1 MTAEKDH
8 NIMFRKTSMV
18 TLVAVYLLI
27 LVGGIVRS
35 TGSGMGCPDWP
46 KCFGMWIPPTDE
58 TQLAD
63 TYKQDFVEYRKNK
76 NIRFASYLDV
86 LGFNNKAQEVR
97 NDQSILAET
106 EFNVSKTWTEYVN
119 RLVGAIIGLLIIVNF
134 MASWKF
140 LKKEKSIFIWSLLLV
155 VIVIFQ
161 GWIGSVVVSTNLLPW
176 MVTVHML
183 LAILIVA
190 ILIYLVFRVRNSS
203 QQNTKIPQKQLL
215 NALMII
221 SGILIILQILLG
233 TQVREA
239 IDEVAMSLNFE
250 NRNSWVSLTGISFII
265 HRSLSILLILSQIG
279 IFYILY
285 RNGQLKTGL
294 SNYTGIILG
303 IIVLEVLL
311 GVIMSYFGIPPFAQP
326 LHLLFAV
333 VIFGLQFLAIL
344 ILNGKDRGVIYKT
357 QIAV

>member
-8 NIMFRKTSMV
+8 NILFRRTSKV
-18 TLVAVYLLI
+18 TLIAVYLLI

-58 TQLAD
+58 AQLAD

-76 NIRFASYLDV
+76 NLKFASYLDV
-86 LGFNNKAQEVR
+86 MGFKKKAQQVR
-97 NDQSILAET
+97 NDKSILTET
-106 EFNVSKTWTEYVN
+106 EFNVSKTWTEYIN
-119 RLVGAIIGLLIIVNF
+119 RLTGAIIGLLIIINF

-140 LKKEKSIFIWSLLLV
+140 IKKEKAIYIWSLLLV

-176 MVTVHML
+176 MVTIHML
-183 LAILIVA
+183 LAMLIVA
-190 ILIYLVFRVRNSS
+190 ILIYLVYKVRPAPK
-203 QQNTKIPQKQLL
+203 QNMRIPRKQLL
-215 NALMII
+215 NVLMII
-221 SGILIILQILLG
+221 SGILITSQILLG

-239 IDEVAMSLNFE
+239 IDEVALSLNFE
-250 NRNSWVSLTGISFII
+250 SRDTWIEMTGIPFII
-265 HRSLSILLILSQIG
+265 HRSLSILLVLSQIG
-279 IFYILY
+279 VFYILN
-285 RNGQLKTGL
+285 RNGLLKTGL
-294 SNYTGIILG
+294 SNYTGMILGVIIL
-303 IIVLEVLL
+303 EVVL

-344 ILNGKDRGVIYKT
+344 ILNGKNYQIDYKT

>member
-1 MTAEKDH
+1 MTTEKNH
-8 NIMFRKTSMV
+8 IVLFRKTSMV
-18 TLVAVYLLI
+18 TLIAVYVLI

-58 TQLAD
+58 SQLAD
-63 TYKQDFVEYRKNK
+63 TYKEDFVEYRRNK
-76 NIRFASYLDV
+76 NIKFAAYLDFM
-86 LGFNNKAQEVR
+86 GFKEKANQVR
-97 NDQSILAET
+97 NDQSILTET
-106 EFNVSKTWTEYVN
+106 EFNVSKTWTEYIN
-119 RLVGAIIGLLIIVNF
+119 RLIGAVIGLLIIVNF
-134 MASWKF
+134 IASRK
-140 LKKEKSIFIWSLLLV
+140 LLNEDKSIFVWSLLLV
-155 VIVIFQ
+155 ILVIFQ

-176 MVTVHML
+176 MVTIHML
-183 LAILIVA
+183 LAMLIVA
-190 ILIYLVFRVRNSS
+190 ILIFLVFKVRSKPE
-203 QQNTKIPQKQLL
+203 QNVIIPRKRLL

-250 NRNSWVSLTGISFII
+250 SRDTSVNMTGISFMI
-265 HRSLSILLILSQIG
+265 HRSLSILLVLSQIG
-279 IFYILY
+279 VFYILY
-285 RNGQLKTGL
+285 RDGLLKTGL
-294 SNYTGIILG
+294 TNYTKIILG
-303 IIVLEVLL
+303 IIILEVLL

-333 VIFGLQFLAIL
+333 IIFGLQFLAIL
-344 ILNGKDRGVIYKT
+344 TLNGKDRTRIYKT

>member
-8 NIMFRKTSMV
+8 NVLFRKTSMV

-46 KCFGMWIPPTDE
+46 KCFGMWIPPTE
-58 TQLAD
+58 EAQLAD

-76 NIRFASYLDV
+76 NLRFASYLDV
-86 LGFNNKAQEVR
+86 MGFSEKAQQIR
-97 NDQSILAET
+97 NDQSILMET

-119 RLVGAIIGLLIIVNF
+119 RLIGAIIGLLIIINF
-134 MASWKF
+134 IASWKF
-140 LKKEKSIFIWSLLLV
+140 MKKEKSIFIWSLLLV

-176 MVTVHML
+176 MVTTHML
-183 LAILIVA
+183 LAMLIVA
-190 ILIYLVFRVRNSS
+190 ILIFLVFKVRHSS
-203 QQNTKIPQKQLL
+203 QLDLHIPKKQLL
-215 NALMII
+215 NALMIV
-221 SGILIILQILLG
+221 SGILITLQILLG

-250 NRNSWVSLTGISFII
+250 SRDTWVEMTGISFLI
-265 HRSLSILLILSQIG
+265 HRSLSILLVLSQIG

-285 RNGQLKTGL
+285 KSGLLKTGL
-294 SNYTGIILG
+294 SNYTGMILG
-303 IIVLEVLL
+303 IIALEVLL
-311 GVIMSYFGIPPFAQP
+311 GVIMSYFGIPAFAQP

-344 ILNGKDRGVIYKT
+344 ILNGKDSGVNYKT

>member
-8 NIMFRKTSMV
+8 NMLFRKTSMV

-76 NIRFASYLDV
+76 NKKFASYLDV

-97 NDQSILAET
+97 NDHSILAET

-119 RLVGAIIGLLIIVNF
+119 RLIGTIIGLLIIINF

-140 LKKEKSIFIWSLLLV
+140 LNKEKSIFIWSLLLV

-176 MVTVHML
+176 MVTFHML
-183 LAILIVA
+183 LAVLIVA
-190 ILIYLVFRVRNSS
+190 ILIYLVFRVRNSP
-203 QQNTKIPQKQLL
+203 QQNAEIPQKQLL
-215 NALMII
+215 NTLMII
-221 SGILIILQILLG
+221 SGILITLQILLG
-233 TQVREA
+233 TQVRETL
-239 IDEVAMSLNFE
+239 DEVAISLNFE
-250 NRNSWVSLTGISFII
+250 NRNSWVSLTGISFMI
-265 HRSLSILLILSQIG
+265 HRSLSILLIISQIG

-294 SNYTGIILG
+294 FNYTGIILG
-303 IIVLEVLL
+303 IISLEVLL
-311 GVIMSYFGIPPFAQP
+311 GIIMSYFGIPPFVQP

-333 VIFGLQFLAIL
+333 IIFGLQFLTIL
-344 ILNGKDRGVIYKT
+344 IINGKDRGVVYKT
-357 QIAV
+357 QISV

>member
-1 MTAEKDH
+1 MTTEKDH
-8 NIMFRKTSMV
+8 NAIFRKTSMV
-18 TLVAVYLLI
+18 TLVAVYILI

-46 KCFGMWIPPTDE
+46 KCFGMWIPPTE
-58 TQLAD
+58 ESQLAN
-63 TYKQDFVEYRKNK
+63 TYKKDFVEYRRNK
-76 NIRFASYLDV
+76 NLRFATYLDV
-86 LGFNNKAQEVR
+86 MGFTEKAEQVR

-119 RLVGAIIGLLIIVNF
+119 RLIGAIIGLLIIINF
-134 MASWKF
+134 IASWKF
-140 LKKEKSIFIWSLLLV
+140 LKKERSVFVWSLLLV

-176 MVTVHML
+176 MVTTHML
-183 LAILIVA
+183 LAMLIVA
-190 ILIYLVFRVRNSS
+190 ILIFLVFKVRYAP
-203 QQNTKIPQKQLL
+203 QQDLQIPRRQTL

-221 SGILIILQILLG
+221 SGILITIQILLG

-239 IDEVAMSLNFE
+239 IDEIAVSLNFE
-250 NRNSWVSLTGISFII
+250 SRDTWVGLAGISFII
-265 HRSLSILLILSQIG
+265 HRSLSLLLVLSQIAV
-279 IFYILY
+279 FYILY

-294 SNYTGIILG
+294 SNYTGMILG
-303 IIVLEVLL
+303 IIALEVLL
-311 GVIMSYFGIPPFAQP
+311 GVIMSYFGVPPFAQP

-333 VIFGLQFLAIL
+333 VIFGLQFLTIL
-344 ILNGKDRGVIYKT
+344 ILNGKDSRINYKT

>member
-8 NIMFRKTSMV
+8 NVIFRKTSMV
-18 TLVAVYLLI
+18 TLVAVYVLI

-46 KCFGMWIPPTDE
+46 KCFGMWIPPTE
-58 TQLAD
+58 ESQLVD
-63 TYKQDFVEYRKNK
+63 TYKQDFVEYRRNK
-76 NIRFASYLDV
+76 NLRFATYLDV
-86 LGFNNKAQEVR
+86 MGFTEKAEQVR

-106 EFNVSKTWTEYVN
+106 EFNVSKTWTEYIN
-119 RLVGAIIGLLIIVNF
+119 RLIGAIIGLLIIINF
-134 MASWKF
+134 IASWKF
-140 LKKEKSIFIWSLLLV
+140 LIKERSVFVWSLLLV

-176 MVTVHML
+176 MVTTHML
-183 LAILIVA
+183 LAMLIVA
-190 ILIYLVFRVRNSS
+190 ILIFLVFKVRFAPE
-203 QQNTKIPQKQLL
+203 QDMQIPKRQLL

-221 SGILIILQILLG
+221 SGILVTIQILLG

-239 IDEVAMSLNFE
+239 IDGVAMSLNFE
-250 NRNSWVSLTGISFII
+250 SRDTWIGLTGISFII
-265 HRSLSILLILSQIG
+265 HRSLSILLVLSQIA

-285 RNGQLKTGL
+285 SNGQLKTGL
-294 SNYTGIILG
+294 SNYTGAILG
-303 IIVLEVLL
+303 IIALEVLL
-311 GVIMSYFGIPPFAQP
+311 GIIMSYFGIPPFAQP

-333 VIFGLQFLAIL
+333 VIFGLQFLTIL
-344 ILNGKDRGVIYKT
+344 MLNGKDSRINYKT

>member
-1 MTAEKDH
+1 
-8 NIMFRKTSMV
+8 
-18 TLVAVYLLI
+18 
-27 LVGGIVRS
+27 
-35 TGSGMGCPDWP
+35 
-46 KCFGMWIPPTDE
+46 
-58 TQLAD
+58 
-63 TYKQDFVEYRKNK
+63 
-76 NIRFASYLDV
+76 
-86 LGFNNKAQEVR
+86 
-97 NDQSILAET
+97 
-106 EFNVSKTWTEYVN
+106 
-119 RLVGAIIGLLIIVNF
+119 
-134 MASWKF
+134 
-140 LKKEKSIFIWSLLLV
+140 
-155 VIVIFQ
+155 
-161 GWIGSVVVSTNLLPW
+161 
-176 MVTVHML
+176 
-183 LAILIVA
+183 
-190 ILIYLVFRVRNSS
+190 
-203 QQNTKIPQKQLL
+203 
-215 NALMII
+215 
-221 SGILIILQILLG
+221 
-233 TQVREA
+233 
-239 IDEVAMSLNFE
+239 MSLNFE

>member
-221 SGILIILQILLG
+221 SGILITLQILLG

>member
-1 MTAEKDH
+1 MNTEKDH
-8 NIMFRKTSMV
+8 NILFRKTSMV

-27 LVGGIVRS
+27 LVGGSVRS

-58 TQLAD
+58 AQLAD

-76 NIRFASYLDV
+76 NMRFASYLDA
-86 LGFNNKAQEVR
+86 LGFDNKAQEVR
-97 NDQSILAET
+97 NDQSILVET

-119 RLVGAIIGLLIIVNF
+119 RLVGAIIGLLIIINF
-134 MASWKF
+134 IASWKY
-140 LKKEKSIFIWSLLLV
+140 LNKDKSIFIWSLLLLLL
-155 VIVIFQ
+155 VIFQ

-176 MVTVHML
+176 MVTIHML
-183 LAILIVA
+183 LAIMIVA
-190 ILIYLVFRVRNSS
+190 ILIYLVFRVRNTS
-203 QQNTKIPQKQLL
+203 QQIEQIPQKQLL
-215 NALMII
+215 NTLMII
-221 SGILIILQILLG
+221 SGVLIILQILLG

-239 IDEVAMSLNFE
+239 IDEIAMSLNFE
-250 NRNSWVSLTGISFII
+250 NRNSWISLTGISFII
-265 HRSLSILLILSQIG
+265 HRSMSILLILSQIG

-294 SNYTGIILG
+294 SGYTGIILG
-303 IIVLEVLL
+303 IIALEVLL

-333 VIFGLQFLAIL
+333 VIFGLQFLALL
-344 ILNGKDRGVIYKT
+344 ILNGKDRGIVYKT

>member
-1 MTAEKDH
+1 MTTEKKH
-8 NIMFRKTSMV
+8 IVLFRKTSMV
-18 TLVAVYLLI
+18 TLIAVYVLI

-46 KCFGMWIPPTDE
+46 KCFGTWIPPTDE
-58 TQLAD
+58 SQLAE
-63 TYKQDFVEYRKNK
+63 TYKQDFVEYRRNK

-86 LGFNNKAQEVR
+86 LGFKDKAEQVR

-119 RLVGAIIGLLIIVNF
+119 RLIGAIIGLLIIINF
-134 MASWKF
+134 VVSRKF
-140 LKKEKSIFIWSLLLV
+140 LREDKPIFIWSLLLV
-155 VIVIFQ
+155 FIVIFQ

-176 MVTVHML
+176 MVTIHML
-183 LAILIVA
+183 LAMLIVA
-190 ILIYLVFRVRNSS
+190 ILIYLVFKVRTSPDQS
-203 QQNTKIPQKQLL
+203 LIIPKKRLL
-215 NALMII
+215 NALMIV
-221 SGILIILQILLG
+221 SGILIMLQILLG

-239 IDEVAMSLNFE
+239 IDEIAVSLNFE
-250 NRNSWVSLTGISFII
+250 SRDTWVDLTGMSFII
-265 HRSLSILLILSQIG
+265 HRSLSILLVLSQIG
-279 IFYILY
+279 VFYILY
-285 RNGQLKTGL
+285 RNGLLKTGL
-294 SNYTGIILG
+294 TNYTKIILG

-333 VIFGLQFLAIL
+333 IIFGLQFLAIL
-344 ILNGKDRGVIYKT
+344 VLNGKDNAGIYKT

>member
-1 MTAEKDH
+1 MTTEKKH
-8 NIMFRKTSMV
+8 IVLFRKTSMV
-18 TLVAVYLLI
+18 TLIAVYVLI

-46 KCFGMWIPPTDE
+46 KCFGTWIPPTDE
-58 TQLAD
+58 SQLAE
-63 TYKQDFVEYRKNK
+63 TYKQDFVEYRRNK

-86 LGFNNKAQEVR
+86 LGFKDKAEQVR

-119 RLVGAIIGLLIIVNF
+119 RLIGAIIGLLIILNF
-134 MASWKF
+134 AVSRKF
-140 LKKEKSIFIWSLLLV
+140 LREDKPIFIWSLLLV
-155 VIVIFQ
+155 FIVIFQ

-176 MVTVHML
+176 MVTIHML
-183 LAILIVA
+183 LAMLIVA
-190 ILIYLVFRVRNSS
+190 ILIYLVFKVRTSPDQS
-203 QQNTKIPQKQLL
+203 LIIPKKGRLNT
-215 NALMII
+215 LMIV
-221 SGILIILQILLG
+221 SGILITLQILLG

-239 IDEVAMSLNFE
+239 IDEIAVSLNFE
-250 NRNSWVSLTGISFII
+250 SRDTWVDLTGMSFII
-265 HRSLSILLILSQIG
+265 HRSLSILLVLSQIG
-279 IFYILY
+279 VFYILY
-285 RNGQLKTGL
+285 RNGLLKTGL
-294 SNYTGIILG
+294 TNYTKIILG

-333 VIFGLQFLAIL
+333 IIFGLQFLAIL
-344 ILNGKDRGVIYKT
+344 VLNGKDNAGIYKT

>member
-18 TLVAVYLLI
+18 ALVAVYLLI

-58 TQLAD
+58 AQLAD

-134 MASWKF
+134 IASWKF

-203 QQNTKIPQKQLL
+203 QQNAKIPQKQLL
-215 NALMII
+215 NTIMII

-239 IDEVAMSLNFE
+239 IDEVAMSMNFE

-279 IFYILY
+279 VFYILY

-303 IIVLEVLL
+303 IIALEVLL

-333 VIFGLQFLAIL
+333 IIFGLQFLVIL